1 MKKNADTIIV
11 YVTRMDSLIFLSSDL
26 VCVTWCVLFVF
37 ECFLS

>member
-1 MKKNADTIIV
+1 MKKNTDTINV
-11 YVTRMDSLIFLSSDL
+11 HVPMMDSLIFLSSDL